1 MTLAADP
8 IEQLESAFREKG
20 WPPEL
25 LQRASELR
33 FPKDILLRWVR
44 ESWANA
50 EFVSRRLD
58 WHAQLTRGDLRGREA
73 TLQDNE
79 AFQELWANS
88 PEELGEWEVIT
99 ERGPNAFAQFLLQEH
114 VTVLVLELQG
124 SLIATCAFASRIV
137 NVAGM
142 QLPVHY
148 GQALRV
154 HKDHRRRGYGDQV
167 RSLGWAIGAAKPT
180 IAQFDYM
187 RSQNFAVVNWWQK
200 YSPGFFDDV
209 PKREGDVPGISVTV
223 LQYPAAGFDGDSS
236 GIRMARRDDIPRCV
250 TLINRT
256 HRGHDLFRTYTEEF
270 LLERLGAGY
279 GGSHLDR
286 WIAPD
291 SRRQAYGLNDFYV
304 VEEGGKVVACAGLWD
319 RGRDV
324 RDRWRH
330 TVTGEE
336 KVVETTAVLD
346 IGFAR
351 GRDRD
356 MARLIGFLIGETNRL
371 GREFLTVPLD
381 RFPGVAAMLAR
392 YEPVPEVRALRWGM
406 TDPQITRP
414 HTDLVYW

>member
-1 MTLAADP
+1 MLLADR
-8 IEQLESAFREKG
+8 IEQLETAFREKG
-20 WPPEL
+20 WPTDL
-25 LQRASELR
+25 LQRAIELR
-33 FPKDILLRWVR
+33 FPKDMLLRWAR
-44 ESWANA
+44 EGWANA
-50 EFVSRRLD
+50 EFISRRLD
-58 WHAQLTRGDLRGREA
+58 WHDRLTRGDLRGREA

-88 PEELGEWEVIT
+88 PEELGEWEVTT

-114 VTVLVLELQG
+114 VTVLVLEQQG

-137 NVAGM
+137 NVAGT

-167 RSLGWAIGAAKPT
+167 RSLGWAIGGAKPT

-209 PKREGDVPGISVTV
+209 PKREGDVPGISVAV
-223 LQYPAAGFDGDSS
+223 LQYPARGFDGDSS
-236 GIRMARRDDIPRCV
+236 GIRTARRDDISRCV
-250 TLINRT
+250 ALINRT
-256 HRGHDLFRTYTEEF
+256 HRGDDLFRTYTEEF

-279 GGSHLDR
+279 SGPHLDR
-286 WIAPD
+286 WIGPE
-291 SRRQAYGLNDFYV
+291 RQQSVYGLNDFYV
-304 VEEGGKVVACAGLWD
+304 VEEGGRVVACAGLWD

-330 TVTGEE
+330 IVTGDG

-346 IGFAR
+346 IGFVR
-351 GRDRD
+351 GHGQ
-356 MARLIGFLIGETNRL
+356 ALSRLLGFLIGETNRL
-371 GREFLTVPLD
+371 GRDFLTVPLD
-381 RFPGVAAMLAR
+381 RFPRVAAMLGH
-392 YEPVPEVRALRWGM
+392 YEPVPEVRALRWGVA
-406 TDPQITRP
+406 DPKITRP